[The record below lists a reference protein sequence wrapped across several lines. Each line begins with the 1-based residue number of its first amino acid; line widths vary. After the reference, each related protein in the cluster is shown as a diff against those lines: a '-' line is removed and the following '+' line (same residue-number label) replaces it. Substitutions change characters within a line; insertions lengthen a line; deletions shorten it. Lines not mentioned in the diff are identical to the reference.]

1 MYMYRSTSIF
11 NENKSNHMTP
21 VYIGV
26 SYNELNVKVHLIYF
40 KNRYRTEISHLILNV
55 YDI

>member
-1 MYMYRSTSIF
+1 
-11 NENKSNHMTP
+11 MTP